1 MAATTS
7 ASSARPGRY
16 RSSPTTSPNRRP
28 AHDDRHP
35 DCLFPRQPISA
46 AIQTRRR
53 CVMIATILSG
63 GFKAA
68 VWGLA
73 VIGFAGLVLAAMIA
87 TPVRR
92 PAELTSISTT
102 AGAVDRSD
110 MPGLNRFHARDGTG
124 LAYRHYPAHPPAS
137 GQIAVVVHGS
147 SGSSVAVHALAK
159 ALAGRGVES
168 WAPDIRGHGG
178 SGTRGD
184 IVYPGQLEDDMS
196 DFVAEIRKSSPTA
209 PLTLIGHSSGG
220 GFALRVA
227 GSPIQNLFGRTV
239 LLAPYLGYDAP
250 SSRQDAGGWASPDI
264 PRFLGLSALRRLGI
278 LCCESL
284 PTIAFAVGPNTS
296 AILASTYSYRLMRN
310 FASSHDYRGDL
321 ATAGK
326 PVVLFAGAADE
337 LMFPDKYADAV
348 GPRVPV
354 KLIDGVNHMGIVSDP
369 AAVSAIAEDVAKAG
383 SGS

>member
-1 MAATTS
+1 
-7 ASSARPGRY
+7 
-16 RSSPTTSPNRRP
+16 
-28 AHDDRHP
+28 
-35 DCLFPRQPISA
+35 
-46 AIQTRRR
+46 
-53 CVMIATILSG
+53 MIATIVSG
-63 GFKAA
+63 GFKAV

-73 VIGFAGLVLAAMIA
+73 AVGFAGLVLAGMIA

-92 PAELTSISTT
+92 PPELTSVSLT

-110 MPGLNRFHARDGTG
+110 MLAVSRFHARDGTE
-124 LAYRHYPAHPPAS
+124 LAYRHYPAHAPAT

-159 ALAGRGVES
+159 TLAGRGVETY
-168 WAPDIRGHGG
+168 APDIRGHGA

-184 IVYPGQLEDDMS
+184 IVYIGQLEDDLS
-196 DFVAEIRKSSPTA
+196 DFVGEIRKSSPTA

-227 GSPIQNLFGRTV
+227 GSSIQNLFVRTV

-250 SSRQDAGGWASPDI
+250 SSRQNAGGWASPDI
-264 PRFLGLSALRRLGI
+264 PRFLGLTMLRRLGI
-278 LCCESL
+278 FCCESL

-310 FASSHDYRGDL
+310 FGSTQDYRADL
-321 ATAGK
+321 AAAGK
-326 PVVLFAGAADE
+326 PVALFAGAADE
-337 LMFPDKYADAV
+337 LMFADKYGNAV
-348 GPRVPV
+348 GQRAFV
-354 KLIDGVNHMGIVSDP
+354 KLIDGVNHMGIISDP
-369 AAVSAIAEDVAKAG
+369 VAVSAIADDVAKAG